1 MKPYRLERKALFTA
15 SAHKILSTDELAGSA
30 MASALANVSLSTFAA
45 ATRGDVLARPQVAAR
60 VTFPTVSRA
69 VACRAGGPSTP
80 PGISDKM
87 SESIK
92 DAQEACSED
101 SASGECAA
109 AWDEVEEL
117 SAAASH
123 ARDKLKDSDP
133 LETYCKDNPETD
145 ECRTY
150 DN

>member
-1 MKPYRLERKALFTA
+1 
-15 SAHKILSTDELAGSA
+15 
-30 MASALANVSLSTFAA
+30 MASALTNVSLSTFAPTA
-45 ATRGDVLARPQVAAR
+45 RGDVLARPQVAAAAAAR
-60 VTFPTVSRA
+60 VTFRTAYRGSGA
-69 VACRAGGPSTP
+69 LSCRAGGPSTP
-80 PGISDKM
+80 SGISDKM

-92 DAQEACSED
+92 EAQETCSED
-101 SASGECAA
+101 AASGECAA

-133 LETYCKDNPETD
+133 LENYCKENPETD

-150 DN
+150 DS